1 MHGFKIKGVVMSDK
15 KTRLQKR
22 FDAIE
27 KAGGIKLP
35 HMKAG
40 SGISFTAMERHKA
53 TFSVWAFLF
62 SIVYYGYHG
71 VWKKGLSLLAIALVI
86 TLLLEVLIMNFIPT
100 FYDFW
105 NGVSFIITSVLFAT
119 RAPVN
124 LYSKYILNEN
134 GWNPF

>member
-1 MHGFKIKGVVMSDK
+1 MGDK
-15 KTRLQKR
+15 RARLQKK

-35 HMKAG
+35 NIKTL
-40 SGISFTAMERHKA
+40 SFKERIQC
-53 TFSVWAFLF
+53 TYSIWGFLF

-71 VWKKGLSLLAIALVI
+71 VWKKGLSLLAIGLII
-86 TLLLEVLIMNFIPT
+86 TLLLDFITMAFIPNFNMDILPT
-100 FYDFW
+100 L
-105 NGVSFIITSVLFAT
+105 ITSVLFAT

-134 GWNPF
+134 GWNPFK

>member
-1 MHGFKIKGVVMSDK
+1 MGDK
-15 KTRLQKR
+15 RSRLQSR

-35 HMKAG
+35 NMKRG
-40 SGISFTAMERHKA
+40 SGVTFTAMERHKA

-62 SIVYYGYHG
+62 GIFYYGYHG

-86 TLLLEVLIMNFIPT
+86 LVLLDTIIVTFFPT
-100 FYDFW
+100 IYDAW
-105 NGVSFIITSVLFAT
+105 DSASYVISAVLFAT
-119 RAPVN
+119 CAPRN
-124 LYSKYILNEN
+124 LYSKYVLDEN

>member
-1 MHGFKIKGVVMSDK
+1 MGDK
-15 KTRLQKR
+15 RARLQKK

-35 HMKAG
+35 NIKTL
-40 SGISFTAMERHKA
+40 SFKERIQC
-53 TFSVWAFLF
+53 TSSIWGFLF

-71 VWKKGLSLLAIALVI
+71 VWKKGLSLLAIGLII
-86 TLLLEVLIMNFIPT
+86 TLLLDFINMAFIPNFNMDILPT
-100 FYDFW
+100 L
-105 NGVSFIITSVLFAT
+105 ITSVLFAT

-134 GWNPF
+134 GWNPFK

>member
-1 MHGFKIKGVVMSDK
+1 MGDK
-15 KTRLQKR
+15 RARLQKK

-35 HMKAG
+35 NIKTL
-40 SGISFTAMERHKA
+40 SFKERIQC
-53 TFSVWAFLF
+53 TSSIWGFLF

-71 VWKKGLSLLAIALVI
+71 VWKKGLSLLAIGLII
-86 TLLLEVLIMNFIPT
+86 TLLLGFINMAITINFNYDILPT
-100 FYDFW
+100 L
-105 NGVSFIITSVLFAT
+105 ITSVLFAT

-134 GWNPF
+134 GWNPFK

>member
-1 MHGFKIKGVVMSDK
+1 MGDK
-15 KTRLQKR
+15 RARLQKK

-35 HMKAG
+35 NIKTL
-40 SGISFTAMERHKA
+40 SFKERIQC
-53 TFSVWAFLF
+53 TSSIWGFLF

-71 VWKKGLSLLAIALVI
+71 VWKKGLSLLAIGLII
-86 TLLLEVLIMNFIPT
+86 TLLLNFITMAFIPNFNMDILPT
-100 FYDFW
+100 L
-105 NGVSFIITSVLFAT
+105 ITSVLFAT

-134 GWNPF
+134 GWNPFK

>member
-1 MHGFKIKGVVMSDK
+1 MGDK
-15 KTRLQKR
+15 RARLQKK

-35 HMKAG
+35 NIKTL
-40 SGISFTAMERHKA
+40 SFKERIQC
-53 TFSVWAFLF
+53 TYSIWGFLF

-71 VWKKGLSLLAIALVI
+71 VWKKGLSLLAIGLII
-86 TLLLEVLIMNFIPT
+86 TLLLDFIIMNFIPT
-100 FYDFW
+100 FYDAW
-105 NGVSFIITSVLFAT
+105 GDIAFIITSVLFAT

-134 GWNPF
+134 GWNPFK